1 MDNSVILGIDTSN
14 YTTSVSIL
22 SINGEL
28 IANLKRPL
36 PVKAGER
43 GLRQSEAVFAHT
55 VNIPD
60 LMGEAKSYL
69 EGKNIVAVGVSATPR
84 NQVGSYMPCFL
95 SGVAAAESISATLG
109 VPLYRFS
116 HQCGHIMAAVYS
128 SARYD
133 LLDGEFGAF
142 HISGGTTELVR
153 VTPKENAFEAQLIGG
168 TADLNA
174 GQIVDRIGVYLGMNF
189 PAGPALE
196 AEAMNNTLKIPKKK
210 ISSNGMQVNLSG
222 LENMAIKL
230 YNETGD
236 KPLVAAFVF
245 DFLGRSISSMLDA
258 YIEKY
263 GDGTVV
269 CAGGVM
275 CNGII
280 RKMLLENYKV
290 CFAEP
295 AMSADNAVGI
305 AALALRA
312 YKSEKKCD

>member
-1 MDNSVILGIDTSN
+1 MKKVVLGIDTSN
-14 YTTSVSIL
+14 YTTSVAIVSL
-22 SINGEL
+22 DGML
-28 IANLKRPL
+28 VANLKRPL
-36 PVKAGER
+36 PVKAGDR
-43 GLRQSEAVFAHT
+43 GLRQSDAVFAHT

-60 LMGEAKSYL
+60 IMNEAGAL
-69 EGKNIVAVGVSATPR
+69 LNECEIVAIGVSEKPR

-95 SGVAAAESISATLG
+95 SGVASAESISNCLK

-116 HQCGHIMAAVYS
+116 HQCGHIMAAIYS
-128 SARYD
+128 SGESG
-133 LLDGEFGAF
+133 LLNGEFGAF

-153 VTPKENAFEAQLIGG
+153 VTPDDLGFNAELIGG

-174 GQIVDRIGVYLGMNF
+174 GQIIDRIGVYLGLRF

-196 AEAMNNTLKIPKKK
+196 NEALKNTMKIPKKK
-210 ISSNGMQVNLSG
+210 ISSVGATVNLSG

-230 YNETGD
+230 YNDTLD
-236 KPLVAAFVF
+236 TSLTAAFVF
-245 DFLGRSISSMLDA
+245 DYLGRAIATMIDA
-258 YIEKY
+258 YRERY
-263 GDGTVV
+263 GEGKIV

-280 RKMLLENYKV
+280 KKMLSEKYDV

-295 AMSADNAVGI
+295 SMSADNAVGI

-312 YKSEKKCD
+312 YKMENICD